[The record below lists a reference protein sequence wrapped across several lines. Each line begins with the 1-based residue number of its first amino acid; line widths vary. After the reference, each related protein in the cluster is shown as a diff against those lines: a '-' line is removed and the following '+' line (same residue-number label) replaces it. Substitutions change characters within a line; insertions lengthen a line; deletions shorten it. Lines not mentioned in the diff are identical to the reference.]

1 MTEILIDT
9 NVLVYAHDLAED
21 KKRVQAIRVVYEL
34 QQNRLGCLSVQCIS
48 EFFNAVTKGKS
59 PILLP
64 DDAVEQAN
72 VLINS
77 FPVFPLTPM
86 IVIEAMASAK
96 KHGMAYYDA
105 QLWACA
111 KLNQVPVIFSED
123 FQDGQIIEGVRFVN
137 PFAETFELEK
147 WI

>member
-21 KKRVQAIRVVYEL
+21 QKRIQAVRVVYEL

-48 EFFNAVTKGKS
+48 EFFNAVTKGTS
-59 PILLP
+59 PILP
-64 DDAVEQAN
+64 INEAVGQAY

-86 IVIEAMASAK
+86 IVIEAMSSAK
-96 KHGMAYYDA
+96 KHNIAYYDA

-111 KLNQVPVIFSED
+111 KLNQIPVIFSED
-123 FQDGQIIEGVRFVN
+123 FQDGQMLEGVRFVN